1 MSKVMIVTGASRGI
15 GAAVARVAGQ
25 RGYWVCVNYVNN
37 RAAADAVVADIERAG
52 GKALAIGADVSV
64 SKEATDLFRKVD
76 EALGTVDVLV
86 NNAGIIIRPCRADA
100 MDPALLERVFAVN
113 TFGVFYCTREAVKR
127 MSTRNGGKGG
137 VIVQMS
143 SSAARHG
150 GVPEETHYAASKGAI
165 DSMTIGLAKEIGKE
179 GIRVN
184 AMRPGMIATE
194 IHDVHGG
201 GALVKQ
207 IGPTVPIGREGT
219 AEEVAEVVLWL
230 ASDAASYV
238 HGAIIDV
245 SGGR

>member
-15 GAAVARVAGQ
+15 GAAVARMAGA
-25 RGYWVCVNYVNN
+25 RGYAVCVNYASN
-37 RAAADAVVADIERAG
+37 RDAADRVVADIERAG
-52 GKALAIGADVSV
+52 GKALAIGADVSD
-64 SKEATDLFRKVD
+64 SRQATELFRQVD
-76 EALGTVDVLV
+76 EKLGRVDVLV
-86 NNAGIIIRPCRADA
+86 NNAGVIIRPCRVDE
-100 MDPALLERVFAVN
+100 MEPALLERVFAVN
-113 TFGVFYCTREAVKR
+113 TFSVYYCTREAVRR
-127 MSTRNGGKGG
+127 MSTRHGGAGG

-150 GVPEETHYAASKGAI
+150 GVPDETHYAGSKGAI
-165 DSMTIGLAKEIGKE
+165 DSMTIGLAKEIGRE

-184 AMRPGMIATE
+184 GVRPGMIETE

-201 GALVKQ
+201 ASLIRQVA
-207 IGPTVPIGREGT
+207 PTVPIGRSGT
-219 AEEVAEVVLWL
+219 ADEVAETVMWL

>member
-1 MSKVMIVTGASRGI
+1 MSKVMVVTGASRGI
-15 GAAVARVAGQ
+15 GAAVARMAGS
-25 RGYWVCVNYVNN
+25 RGYAVCVNYASN
-37 RAAADAVVADIERAG
+37 RDAAEQVVADIARAG
-52 GKALAIGADVSV
+52 GRAVAMGADVSDN
-64 SKEATDLFRKVD
+64 EQANELFRKVD
-76 EALGTVDVLV
+76 ERLGRVDALV
-86 NNAGIIIRPCRADA
+86 NNAGVIIRPCRVDA
-100 MDPALLERVFAVN
+100 MDPALLQRVFAVN
-113 TFGVFYCTREAVKR
+113 TFSVFYCTREAVKR

-150 GVPEETHYAASKGAI
+150 GVPEETHYAASKGAL

-184 AMRPGMIATE
+184 AVRPGMIETE

-201 GALVKQ
+201 EALIRQV
-207 IGPTVPIGREGT
+207 GPTVPLGRSGT
-219 AEEVAEVVLWL
+219 ADEVAETVLWL